1 MKNQVMLSALLVL
14 LFTSCQQPETNS
26 LKKSTSAFNEVA
38 EKEAI
43 MKVIE
48 NETSCF
54 FKRDYDGWKET
65 YAQTDYAFQAWS
77 NDDGTFDA
85 KVGWKEI
92 DEKSGKYFKENP
104 VPADGISHPKVE
116 RRNMIIKFYGENVAY
131 MLWDQYNID
140 KDLKKYFHSKDTRIM
155 EKIDGK
161 WKIVNVTA
169 FWDYKNPIPVES
181 FK

>member
-1 MKNQVMLSALLVL
+1 
-14 LFTSCQQPETNS
+14 
-26 LKKSTSAFNEVA
+26 
-38 EKEAI
+38 
-43 MKVIE
+43 
-48 NETSCF
+48 
-54 FKRDYDGWKET
+54 
-65 YAQTDYAFQAWS
+65 
-77 NDDGTFDA
+77 
-85 KVGWKEI
+85 
-92 DEKSGKYFKENP
+92 
-104 VPADGISHPKVE
+104 
-116 RRNMIIKFYGENVAY
+116 